1 MACALT
7 RRFSNSSF
15 TIHHRFVYSTNLLS
29 AGLSSFL
36 TFTLRVSLSLNF
48 LSSIYIRVCLF
59 LSLSLIL
66 LVISRLVCFSKT
78 VDIVFFLSTVV
89 YVGGVRISLERID
102 HASFQRDCG

>member
-36 TFTLRVSLSLNF
+36 TFTLRVSLSLLIF
-48 LSSIYIRVCLF
+48 YLPSIFVSVSFSLYLSFCW
-59 LSLSLIL
+59 
-66 LVISRLVCFSKT
+66 
-78 VDIVFFLSTVV
+78 
-89 YVGGVRISLERID
+89 
-102 HASFQRDCG
+102 